1 MNDIQ
6 AAKERA
12 ARIEQVRYNA
22 GRDAERLEVVALKG
36 RVIDLTNLLL
46 RIRSGI
52 SDVGEGMYWQNEI
65 DRLLS
70 ENESAKPQWTCVQCK
85 STNLGKETKCGY
97 CDTPRP
103 VGSRQGE

>member
-22 GRDAERLEVVALKG
+22 GRDADKLEVVTLRG

-46 RIRSGI
+46 RIRGWDALQDI
-52 SDVGEGMYWQNEI
+52 GDGMYWTGEI

-70 ENESAKPQWTCVQCK
+70 ENEQAKSQWECAHCK
-85 STNLGKETKCGY
+85 ATNLAKKTECGY

-103 VGSRQGE
+103 VG